1 MGEFLRNN
9 WFWILLIVLFL
20 WMHRRGGG
28 CGAHGQHGGGGH
40 GKPEAHP
47 GEHGGHGTPPQG
59 VPPDGQEPSGHGSHG
74 KDGRRG

>member
-9 WFWILLIVLFL
+9 WFWILLIVFFL

-40 GKPEAHP
+40 G
-47 GEHGGHGTPPQG
+47 GHGTSPQHPPAEG
-59 VPPDGQEPSGHGSHG
+59 EEPSGHGSHG
-74 KDGRRG
+74 KDTPRG